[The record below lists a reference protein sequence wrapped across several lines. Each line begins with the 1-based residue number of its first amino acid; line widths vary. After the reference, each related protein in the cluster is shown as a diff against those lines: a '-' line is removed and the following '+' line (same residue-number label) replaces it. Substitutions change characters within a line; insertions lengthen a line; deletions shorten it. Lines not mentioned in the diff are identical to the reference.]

1 MDPDDRIT
9 PLMKIF
15 GPNDSKIQ
23 FELISYF
30 GDFGNFGEIE
40 QSPNFIKSTASGKIF
55 TTYSTKDAVF

>member
-30 GDFGNFGEIE
+30 GDFEIE
-40 QSPNFIKSTASGKIF
+40 NSPIIESTANGKIF
-55 TTYSTKDAVF
+55 TKYSTKDAVF